1 MDVNS
6 RLSVLRRTLWV
17 ETLEWADPMSKE
29 HYQVLMTYNF
39 IIHFESAQAIGP
51 ST

>member
-29 HYQVLMTYNF
+29 YNF